1 MENRYSQADFLMIY
15 DEGSINFFFAEMDNF
30 ISELLKDYHYRGE
43 TSCILFDEIYNKIS
57 KEYIN
62 QENVTVNSI
71 HYIEVEIENTCYKIF
86 KNFKGDFVY
95 SIVQTKN
102 GITIYFIISLDIV
115 VLFNTFLNFIFSSLI
130 SLTRSKLLK
139 LNSELFINK

>member
-1 MENRYSQADFLMIY
+1 
-15 DEGSINFFFAEMDNF
+15 MDNF
-30 ISELLKDYHYRGE
+30 ISELLKEYRYRGE
-43 TSCILFDEIYNKIS
+43 SSCSLFDEIYNKIS
-57 KEYIN
+57 KKYIN
-62 QENVTVNSI
+62 QENVNVNNI
-71 HYIEVEIENTCYKIF
+71 HYIEVQIENICYKIF
-86 KNFKGDFVY
+86 KNFQGEFVY

>member
-1 MENRYSQADFLMIY
+1 
-15 DEGSINFFFAEMDNF
+15 MDIF

-43 TSCILFDEIYNKIS
+43 SSCILFDEIYNKIS
-57 KEYIN
+57 KKYIN
-62 QENVTVNSI
+62 QENVNVNNI
-71 HYIEVEIENTCYKIF
+71 HYIEVQIENTSYKIF
-86 KNFKGDFVY
+86 KNFQGEFVY
-95 SIVQTKN
+95 SIVQTEN

-139 LNSELFINK
+139 LKFKLFINK